1 MLLQIG
7 QIRST
12 IFARKVVVMKKIVCM
27 LCALFLVAPVF
38 ADTYVNGYYRKDGT
52 YVNGHYRSNADGN
65 RYNNY
70 STRGNTN
77 PYTGQQGYKNPY
89 NNSYSNSYGNS
100 YGNGYNNYGY
110 GY

>member
-1 MLLQIG
+1 
-7 QIRST
+7 
-12 IFARKVVVMKKIVCM
+12 MKKIFCLVC
-27 LCALFLVAPVF
+27 LLAFVSPVF

-70 STRGNTN
+70 STRGNYN

-89 NNSYSNSYGNS
+89 NNYSNNYNNN
-100 YGNGYNNYGY
+100 YNNGYRVNNW
-110 GY
+110 

>member
-1 MLLQIG
+1 MMLQIG

-27 LCALFLVAPVF
+27 LCALFLVTPVL

-70 STRGNTN
+70 STPRKSFFQVLGKPTLFVA
-77 PYTGQQGYKNPY
+77 GGIGCRILKRH
-89 NNSYSNSYGNS
+89 
-100 YGNGYNNYGY
+100 
-110 GY
+110 